1 MAIGKKLFLRIV
13 LFTVLL
19 ALLSQPAFAA
29 VKLPGIF
36 SDHMVLQQDQ
46 PIKIWGTAKPA
57 EKVQVTLGNQHASCI
72 ANKSGNWHVV
82 LEETRAGAAQ
92 ELKIQGE
99 NLVVFK
105 DVQIGEVFLCAGQ
118 SELLDTLKSLSP
130 RENLGANN
138 KLRFFIVPKRVSSS
152 PAGTLAGGWKVSA
165 GNNSGA
171 NNSDKTSLADCSA
184 LAYNLGHNLQANLK
198 VPVGIIDCSCPE
210 TPIASWISKDRL
222 VQMPV
227 FRPLL
232 DPSLKAPEASSTNAS
247 SDAKSIGNKP
257 TLSSIAKPCVAY
269 NGMVAP
275 LVGYGVKAICWYQGL
290 HDLGQ
295 AVSYRK
301 LLPMMIRD
309 WRARWAQEPD
319 VPFFFVQLPSSSV
332 ASSTFD
338 INSLP
343 ACVGVANSWINMRDA
358 QASALAVGSTSM
370 IVTTDYANH
379 HSLNHLD
386 GLPNRLSQAILTKLF
401 EAKNTAFGPLYEG
414 YDSQGS
420 AIKVHFS
427 NAKAGLVLN
436 LKSGQASGFEMID
449 TKGRTFPAD
458 AKIVESDLLVSCP
471 QVLNPIEVRYDW
483 KDAAKATLFNV
494 ENLPAAP
501 FRISIRPN

>member
-1 MAIGKKLFLRIV
+1 LAIGKKLFLRSV
-13 LFTVLL
+13 LLIVLL

-36 SDHMVLQQDQ
+36 SDHMVLQQDL

-82 LEETRAGAAQ
+82 LEEARPGAVQ

-105 DVQIGEVFLCAGQ
+105 DVQVGEVFLCAGQ
-118 SELLDTLKSLSP
+118 SELLDTVKSLSAS
-130 RENLGANN
+130 EHAVANS
-138 KLRFFIVPKRVSSS
+138 KLRIFVVPKRVSTS
-152 PAGTLAGGWKVSA
+152 PTGTLSGGWKVSSA
-165 GNNSGA
+165 VSGSNSSSV
-171 NNSDKTSLADCSA
+171 SDKASLSECSA
-184 LAYNLGHNLQANLK
+184 LAYNLGQNLQTNLK
-198 VPVGIIDCSCPE
+198 VPVGIIDCSYPE
-210 TPIASWISKDRL
+210 TPIASWVSKDRL
-222 VQMPV
+222 MQMSV
-227 FRPLL
+227 FRQIL
-232 DPSLKAPEASSTNAS
+232 DPTLKAPEPTAS
-247 SDAKSIGNKP
+247 SDGKP

-275 LVGYGVKAICWYQGL
+275 LVGYGLKAVCWYQGL

-319 VPFFFVQLPSSSV
+319 VPFFFVQLPSSKI
-332 ASSTFD
+332 ASNTFD

-358 QASALAVGSTSM
+358 QATALAVGSTAM
-370 IVTTDYANH
+370 VVTTDYANH
-379 HSLNHLD
+379 ASLNHLD
-386 GLPNRLSQAILTKLF
+386 GLPGRLSQAILAKLF
-401 EAKNTAFGPLYEG
+401 EAKKTAFGPLYEG

-427 NAKAGLVLN
+427 NAKSGLALRLKAG
-436 LKSGQASGFEMID
+436 QPTGFEMID
-449 TKGRTFPAD
+449 TKGRTFPAEV
-458 AKIVESDLLVSCP
+458 KIVESDLLVSSP

>member
-1 MAIGKKLFLRIV
+1 LFLRNV
-13 LFTVLL
+13 LLIVLL
-19 ALLSQPAFAA
+19 ALLCQPAFAA

-36 SDHMVLQQDQ
+36 SDHMVLQQDL

-82 LEETRAGAAQ
+82 LEEARSGAAQ

-118 SELLDTLKSLSP
+118 SELLDTLKSLSTS
-130 RENLGANN
+130 EHAGANN
-138 KLRFFIVPKRVSSS
+138 KLRFFVVPKRVSTN
-152 PAGTLAGGWKVSA
+152 PTGTLSGGWKVS
-165 GNNSGA
+165 GNS
-171 NNSDKTSLADCSA
+171 NSDKTSLSECSA
-184 LAYNLGHNLQANLK
+184 LAYNLGQNLQTSLK
-198 VPVGIIDCSCPE
+198 VPVGIIDCSYPE
-210 TPIASWISKDRL
+210 TPIASWVSKDRL
-222 VQMPV
+222 MQMSV
-227 FRPLL
+227 FRQIL
-232 DPSLKAPEASSTNAS
+232 DPTLKAPEATGSA
-247 SDAKSIGNKP
+247 DGKP

-275 LVGYGVKAICWYQGL
+275 LVGYGLKAVCWYQGL

-319 VPFFFVQLPSSSV
+319 VPFFFVQLPSSTI
-332 ASSTFD
+332 ASNTFD
-338 INSLP
+338 MNSLP
-343 ACVGVANSWINMRDA
+343 ACVGTANSWINMRDA
-358 QASALAVGSTSM
+358 QATALAVGSTAM
-370 IVTTDYANH
+370 IVTTDYASH

-386 GLPNRLSQAILTKLF
+386 GLPSRISQAILTKLF
-401 EAKNTAFGPLYEG
+401 EAKKTAFGPLYEG

-427 NAKAGLVLN
+427 NAKNGLALRLKAG
-436 LKSGQASGFEMID
+436 QPTGFEMID
-449 TKGRTFPAD
+449 TKGRTFPAEV
-458 AKIVESDLLVSCP
+458 KIVESDLLVSSP

>member
-1 MAIGKKLFLRIV
+1 MRSV
-13 LFTVLL
+13 LLTVLL

-46 PIKIWGTAKPA
+46 PIKIWGTAKPS
-57 EKVQVTLGNQHASCI
+57 EKVQVTFGNQHASCI

-118 SELLDTLKSLSP
+118 GELLDTLKSLSP
-130 RENLGANN
+130 SEHLGANN

-152 PAGTLAGGWKVSA
+152 PAGTLAGGWKVS
-165 GNNSGA
+165 GA

-184 LAYNLGHNLQANLK
+184 LAYNLGHNLQTNLK
-198 VPVGIIDCSCPE
+198 VPVGIIDCSYPE
-210 TPIASWISKDRL
+210 TPIASWVSKDRL

-232 DPSLKAPEASSTNAS
+232 DPSLKAAEASSTNAS
-247 SDAKSIGNKP
+247 SDAKSSGNKP
-257 TLSSIAKPCVAY
+257 TLSSMAKPCVAY

-275 LVGYGVKAICWYQGL
+275 LVGYGLKAICWYQGL

-319 VPFFFVQLPSSSV
+319 VPFFFVQLPSSAI

-338 INSLP
+338 INSLA
-343 ACVGVANSWINMRDA
+343 ACVGVANSWVNMRDA

-379 HSLNHLD
+379 QSLNHLN
-386 GLPNRLSQAILTKLF
+386 GLPSRLCQAILTKLF
-401 EAKNTAFGPLYEG
+401 EAKKTAFGPLYEG

-427 NAKAGLVLN
+427 NAKDGLALR
-436 LKSGQASGFEMID
+436 LKVGQATGFEMID
-449 TKGRTFPAD
+449 TKGRTFPAEV
-458 AKIVESDLLVSCP
+458 KIVESNLLVSSP

-483 KDAAKATLFNV
+483 QDAAKATLFNV

>member
-1 MAIGKKLFLRIV
+1 MFLRNV
-13 LFTVLL
+13 LLIVLL
-19 ALLSQPAFAA
+19 ALLCQPAFAA

-36 SDHMVLQQDQ
+36 SDHMVLQQDL

-82 LEETRAGAAQ
+82 LEEARSGAAQ

-118 SELLDTLKSLSP
+118 SELLDTLKSLSTS
-130 RENLGANN
+130 EHAGANN
-138 KLRFFIVPKRVSSS
+138 KLRFFVVPKRVSTN
-152 PAGTLAGGWKVSA
+152 PTGTLSGGWKVS
-165 GNNSGA
+165 GNS
-171 NNSDKTSLADCSA
+171 NSDKTSLSECSA
-184 LAYNLGHNLQANLK
+184 LAYNLGQNLQTSLK
-198 VPVGIIDCSCPE
+198 VPVGIIDCSYPE
-210 TPIASWISKDRL
+210 TPIASWVSKDRL
-222 VQMPV
+222 MQMSV
-227 FRPLL
+227 FRQIL
-232 DPSLKAPEASSTNAS
+232 DPTLKAPEPAASLGAS
-247 SDAKSIGNKP
+247 ADGKP

-275 LVGYGVKAICWYQGL
+275 LVGYGLKAVCWYQGL

-319 VPFFFVQLPSSSV
+319 VPFFFVQLPSSTI
-332 ASSTFD
+332 ASNTFD
-338 INSLP
+338 MNSLP
-343 ACVGVANSWINMRDA
+343 ACVGTANSWINMRDA
-358 QASALAVGSTSM
+358 QATALAVGSTAM
-370 IVTTDYANH
+370 IVTTDYASH
-379 HSLNHLD
+379 HSLNHID
-386 GLPNRLSQAILTKLF
+386 GLPSRISQAILTKLF
-401 EAKNTAFGPLYEG
+401 EAKKAAFGPLYEG

-427 NAKAGLVLN
+427 NAKNGLALRLKAG
-436 LKSGQASGFEMID
+436 QPTGFEMID
-449 TKGRTFPAD
+449 TKGRTFPAEV
-458 AKIVESDLLVSCP
+458 KIVESDLLVSSP